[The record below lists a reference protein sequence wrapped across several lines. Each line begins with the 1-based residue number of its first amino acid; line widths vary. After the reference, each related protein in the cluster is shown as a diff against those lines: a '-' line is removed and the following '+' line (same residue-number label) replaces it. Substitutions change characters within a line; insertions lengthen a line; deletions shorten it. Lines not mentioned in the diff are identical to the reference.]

1 MPHGFLPSIPRCN
14 RVLRSDIS
22 SILTTSAYEYQEM
35 ALAPLNRSVGPP
47 KYGHER
53 PNHSTLIKNY
63 GPDVST
69 VCERVEAQPLVCA
82 RASVCEYIVVISV

>member
-1 MPHGFLPSIPRCN
+1 MYTYFQRWIVYN
-14 RVLRSDIS
+14 
-22 SILTTSAYEYQEM
+22 SAHEYQEM
-35 ALAPLNRSVGPP
+35 ALAPLNRSVGSP

-63 GPDVST
+63 GPNVAT
-69 VCERVEAQPLVCA
+69 VCVRVEAQPLVCA